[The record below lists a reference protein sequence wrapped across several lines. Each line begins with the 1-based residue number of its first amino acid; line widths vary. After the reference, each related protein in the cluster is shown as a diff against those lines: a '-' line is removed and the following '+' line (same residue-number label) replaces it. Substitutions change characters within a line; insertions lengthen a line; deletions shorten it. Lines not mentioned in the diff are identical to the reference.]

1 VRTLAR
7 FRSSSAK
14 RSAAVSYTRSRQ
26 SGHSQKLFC
35 DHAEHM
41 AKRQLVAIEHTMR
54 FEDYAVQSKS
64 ANIGQQPKR
73 KPPLQRRLI

>member
-1 VRTLAR
+1 
-7 FRSSSAK
+7 
-14 RSAAVSYTRSRQ
+14 
-26 SGHSQKLFC
+26 
-35 DHAEHM
+35 M

-73 KPPLQRRLI
+73 KPPLQRRLIKGVEKSIATINAYDCALHWAAQD